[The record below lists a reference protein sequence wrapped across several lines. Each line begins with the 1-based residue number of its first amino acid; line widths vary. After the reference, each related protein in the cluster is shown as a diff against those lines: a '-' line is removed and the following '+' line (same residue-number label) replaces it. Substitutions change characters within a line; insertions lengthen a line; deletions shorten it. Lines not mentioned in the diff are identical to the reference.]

1 MGADPHGPQSRRHQ
15 VLKHSHLPPPSPTT
29 QSDQDPQATLS
40 AATWTSGLWS
50 LNVPHQYTLGCACA
64 HTRVLLHHAH
74 VCPHTPSVSCLEDH
88 GGGVQMHEARK
99 PRATDGL
106 AWPGAGPLWGA
117 AFDQVGR
124 EAPSW
129 GHSMGCLRMG
139 VCATGTGNAKP
150 GVWEGPPGGQ
160 ETVGLCSA
168 EQRTDPTKQVRAD
181 APLLPPQAKLG
192 LRGAHASRRRSSP
205 TPGLQGRRGCLPG
218 QSRRARGQL
227 S

>member
-1 MGADPHGPQSRRHQ
+1 MCPISTHLGVHVPTHVYYCTTLTC
-15 VLKHSHLPPPSPTT
+15 VLT
-29 QSDQDPQATLS
+29 
-40 AATWTSGLWS
+40 
-50 LNVPHQYTLGCACA
+50 PHQRA
-64 HTRVLLHHAH
+64 
-74 VCPHTPSVSCLEDH
+74 VSRTT
-88 GGGVQMHEARK
+88 GGGVRMHEARK

-106 AWPGAGPLWGA
+106 AGPGAGPLWGA

>member
-1 MGADPHGPQSRRHQ
+1 MVFECA
-15 VLKHSHLPPPSPTT
+15 PSVH
-29 QSDQDPQATLS
+29 
-40 AATWTSGLWS
+40 TW
-50 LNVPHQYTLGCACA
+50 VCM
-64 HTRVLLHHAH
+64 
-74 VCPHTPSVSCLEDH
+74 CPHTCITAPRSRVSSHPISELSR
-88 GGGVQMHEARK
+88 GPRGGVRMHEVGK

-106 AWPGAGPLWGA
+106 AGPGAGPRWGA